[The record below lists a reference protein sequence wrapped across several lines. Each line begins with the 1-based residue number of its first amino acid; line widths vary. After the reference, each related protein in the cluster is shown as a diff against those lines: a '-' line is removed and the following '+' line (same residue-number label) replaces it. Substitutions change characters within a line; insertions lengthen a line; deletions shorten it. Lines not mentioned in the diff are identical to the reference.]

1 VKMKRIEKWNGV
13 LPATMFGWD
22 SSFIVDLKK

>member
-1 VKMKRIEKWNGV
+1 MKWIEKWDGV